1 MKSPLEMH
9 KGQEKAGVRG
19 LGMQRGLPKGRGCA
33 CSPPKY
39 LQVKLFLWELDSL
52 GLGREDVGSWGVTV
66 GTGMSPRWLFGE
78 GSAGKAL
85 GKQGRTQP
93 EPR

>member
-1 MKSPLEMH
+1 MLGVTSPLEMH
-9 KGQEKAGVRG
+9 KGQVGG

-39 LQVKLFLWELDSL
+39 LQVKLFLWEPDSL
-52 GLGREDVGSWGVTV
+52 EMGREDVGSWGVIA
-66 GTGMSPRWLFGE
+66 GTGMSPRRLFGE

-85 GKQGRTQP
+85 GKQGKTQP
-93 EPR
+93 EPL